1 MTDDDDSILSV
12 LRQSEAE
19 GTREEIG
26 RKKAEQLLK
35 FSKKRMCRWW
45 PTNLY
50 ISTLNRTFMES
61 MRQFKKRGEDR
72 HGRTTFRR
80 GSMPLLSINNVMA
93 LPSPTAEVDST
104 PPHLSVP
111 PET

>member
-1 MTDDDDSILSV
+1 MCVREGKEFEEHFPHLGVGVAEWDGVLKSPFNRGRRRDDDDSILSV

-61 MRQFKKRGEDR
+61 MRQ
-72 HGRTTFRR
+72 
-80 GSMPLLSINNVMA
+80 
-93 LPSPTAEVDST
+93 
-104 PPHLSVP
+104 
-111 PET
+111 